1 MTREQTMRGAV
12 AVTTV
17 CLMLTSAGEAWA
29 QKAESPRPPAPPASG
44 SPPGPASPPAP
55 KAERSQ
61 APAEPDIAA
70 QKKAMSAWDF
80 MDGVWEGP
88 AWTLL
93 PTGTRLELTQTE
105 RIGPML
111 DGLTKVVE
119 GRGYGKDGKTQFNA
133 MAVLSYDERSGRYEM
148 RSYAQGR
155 VGTFEIKLKAP
166 GVYQWEIP
174 AGPAVIRYTTTV
186 KDGVWHEVGEHVAP
200 GRPPVRFFEMKL
212 KRVGDTD
219 WPLGQPVKPTT
230 AGR

>member
-1 MTREQTMRGAV
+1 MRAAV

-17 CLMLTSAGEAWA
+17 CLMLTSGSVAWA
-29 QKAESPRPPAPPASG
+29 QKAEGARPPAPPAGG
-44 SPPGPASPPAP
+44 SPQSPASASAP
-55 KAERSQ
+55 KAEHP
-61 APAEPDIAA
+61 APAAKPDIAA
-70 QKKAMSAWDF
+70 QKKAMTAWDF

-93 PTGTRLELTQTE
+93 PNGSRLELTQTE
-105 RIGPML
+105 RIGSML

-119 GRGYGKDGKTQFNA
+119 GRGYDKNGQTQFNA

-155 VGTFEIKLKAP
+155 AGTFEIKLTAP

-186 KDGVWHEVGEHVAP
+186 KDGVWHEVGDHVAP

-212 KRVGDTD
+212 KRMGATD

-230 AGR
+230 TGR